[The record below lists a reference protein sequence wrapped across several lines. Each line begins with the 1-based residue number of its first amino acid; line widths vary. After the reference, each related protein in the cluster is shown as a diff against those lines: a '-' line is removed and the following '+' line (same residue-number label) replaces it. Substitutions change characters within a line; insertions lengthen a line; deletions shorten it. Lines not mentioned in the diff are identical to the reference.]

1 MVTSRR
7 RLCFCSERK
16 TQLHAALFPAGG
28 ALPKVACTATKGP
41 AMYSD
46 LHHDSYQRLHD
57 AAKRQAEALRRQAID
72 DFWHQL
78 GQALRRPAR
87 LQLPREA

>member
-1 MVTSRR
+1 
-7 RLCFCSERK
+7 
-16 TQLHAALFPAGG
+16 
-28 ALPKVACTATKGP
+28 
-41 AMYSD
+41 MYSD

-72 DFWHQL
+72 DFWRQR
-78 GQALRRPAR
+78 GQALRRQLQAWRRPAR